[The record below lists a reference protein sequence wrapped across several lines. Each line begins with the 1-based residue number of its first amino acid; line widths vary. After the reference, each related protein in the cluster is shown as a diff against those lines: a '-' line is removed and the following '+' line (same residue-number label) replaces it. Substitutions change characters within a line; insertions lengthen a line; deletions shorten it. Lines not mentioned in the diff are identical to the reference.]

1 MAARPSA
8 PRSAISRRSAP
19 PKPRA
24 RWRAPPCA
32 NPDGRLRPGL
42 FVTGKLVLSEKQAPL
57 VVKLS
62 ALQTLENRNVVFVRE
77 GEKFEPRD
85 VELGDKD
92 GEQAEVLFGLDEGD
106 VYAARNSFVIKA
118 EIGKASAAHEH

>member
-1 MAARPSA
+1 M
-8 PRSAISRRSAP
+8 
-19 PKPRA
+19 
-24 RWRAPPCA
+24 
-32 NPDGRLRPGL
+32 PDGRLRPGL
-42 FVTGKLVLSEKQAPL
+42 FVTGRLILAEKQAPL

-77 GEKFEPRD
+77 GEKFEPRE
-85 VELGDKD
+85 VELGDRD
-92 GEQAEVLFGLDEGD
+92 AEQAEVLFGLGEGD